1 MSELTGKV
9 ALVTGGAL
17 GIGAAI
23 ARHFAARGAE
33 VMIGDIQDD
42 LGKSVA
48 KEICENGGRAA
59 YRHQDVAAEAD
70 WEETV
75 AEAVRTFGGL
85 DVLVNNAGME
95 QASFLADVVIA
106 DAQRQLTV
114 NLVGTILGLKH
125 AIRAMRPG
133 GAAGKGG
140 SIINLSSVA
149 GLIGTPG
156 LGIYSASKGGVRL
169 LSKAAAAE
177 CGVLGYNIRVNSI
190 HPGFVETQMGEK
202 LMHDFVA
209 LGVFPDLATARKQHS
224 AGYPIGR
231 TGVPA
236 DIANAALFLAS
247 DQSSWITGTE
257 LVVDGGLTMS

>member
-1 MSELTGKV
+1 M
-9 ALVTGGAL
+9 
-17 GIGAAI
+17 
-23 ARHFAARGAE
+23 
-33 VMIGDIQDD
+33 MGDIQDD
-42 LGKSVA
+42 LGRSVA
-48 KEICENGGRAA
+48 KEICDKGGRAV
-59 YRHQDVAAEAD
+59 YRRQDVTVEAD
-70 WEETV
+70 WEQTV

-95 QASFLADVVIA
+95 QASFLADVDVEGV
-106 DAQRQLTV
+106 QRQLNV
-114 NLVGTILGLKH
+114 NVVGTILGLKH

-156 LGIYSASKGGVRL
+156 LGIYSASKGAVRL

-177 CGVLGYNIRVNSI
+177 CGVLSYNIRVNSI
-190 HPGFVETQMGEK
+190 HPGLVETDMGQK
-202 LMHDFVA
+202 LLRDFVA
-209 LGVFPDLATARKQHS
+209 LGVFPDVETARKQHS

-231 TGVPA
+231 TGVPQ